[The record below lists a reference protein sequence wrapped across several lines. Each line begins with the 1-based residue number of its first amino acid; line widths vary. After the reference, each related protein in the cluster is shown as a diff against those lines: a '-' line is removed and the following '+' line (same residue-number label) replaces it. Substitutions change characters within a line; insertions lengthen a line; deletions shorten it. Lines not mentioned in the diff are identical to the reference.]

1 MTQNESYAAGY
12 GEFSSRMDKRLLQVE
27 SHEAVL
33 TVQQFGKEIDQG
45 VNYVRENPQAIGAHL
60 TKWTDPQ
67 FVAGARAAVEDYHQ
81 TKSQQFA
88 PQFNYEQLEQ
98 RIQQLTER
106 QPLAYEREGRSG
118 FQRLEKQIVALENEV
133 VSRFPDSRLGQEI
146 RADRTV
152 EQAQNYSVMQSH
164 HAAVIQPVIAQ
175 QFTKE
180 THQMEQDFGVSF

>member
-1 MTQNESYAAGY
+1 MTQNESYEAGY
-12 GEFSSRMDKRLLQVE
+12 REFSSRMDKRLSQVE

-33 TVQQFGKEIDQG
+33 TVREFGKEIDKG
-45 VNYVRENPQAIGAHL
+45 VNYVRENPQAVGAHL
-60 TKWTDPQ
+60 TKWTDQQ

-81 TKSQQFA
+81 SHSRQFA
-88 PQFNYEQLEQ
+88 PQITTPFNYQQLEE

-118 FQRLEKQIVALENEV
+118 FQRLEQQIVALENEV

-152 EQAQNYSVMQSH
+152 EQAQNYSVAQSQ
-164 HAAVIQPVIAQ
+164 HAPVISQ
-175 QFTKE
+175 SFEKE
-180 THQMEQDFGVSF
+180 TPPREQERGMSW